1 MLNKEDPVVQHDSVL
16 TGNLYYLGVLRSPN
30 VHRFHDV
37 TRMDKPTFL
46 SLLKI
51 LKDLGGLTNSDRTV
65 FISAGEK
72 LMIVIGI
79 LKGNSLRQTDERW
92 GWQHSTATIH
102 HILVEVADAFMR
114 IGGRF

>member
-1 MLNKEDPVVQHDSVL
+1 M
-16 TGNLYYLGVLRSPN
+16 
-30 VHRFHDV
+30 
-37 TRMDKPTFL
+37 
-46 SLLKI
+46 
-51 LKDLGGLTNSDRTV
+51 KDLGSLTNSDRTV

-79 LKGNSLRQTDERW
+79 LKGNSFRQTDER
-92 GWQHSTATIH
+92 WQHSTATIH

>member
-1 MLNKEDPVVQHDSVL
+1 
-16 TGNLYYLGVLRSPN
+16 
-30 VHRFHDV
+30 
-37 TRMDKPTFL
+37 MDKPTFL

-92 GWQHSTATIH
+92 QHSTATIH
-102 HILVEVADAFMR
+102 HI
-114 IGGRF
+114 